1 MLYARAHK
9 YIPSVYIEI
18 LTVRQDFYDS
28 IGRSNVLSPKTAIV
42 NVVATAA
49 LDRPVDLESLKE
61 FFRHEVVHD
70 PEIYGGRAAYFKSGR
85 MQGKVSIFASGKMIS
100 VGTKSAEK
108 AQHELALVASYLEN
122 AGIARLKSPAK
133 IQNIVA
139 TADLGFKPKL
149 DSIERVEG
157 AQIIYE
163 PEQFP
168 AAIISFNLSEK
179 TKATILL
186 FSSGKIVCVG
196 LKDRK
201 DVDSAIHHLLT
212 IIC

>member
-1 MLYARAHK
+1 V
-9 YIPSVYIEI
+9 PSLEI
-18 LTVRQDFYDS
+18 T
-28 IGRSNVLSPKTAIV
+28 IV

-49 LDRPVDLESLKE
+49 LDRRIDLESLKE
-61 FFRHEVVHD
+61 SFPHEIVHD
-70 PEIYGGRAAYFKSGR
+70 PEIYGGRTAYFKSNR
-85 MQGKVSIFASGKMIS
+85 MQGKVSIFSSGKMIS
-100 VGTKSAEK
+100 VGTRSQEK
-108 AQHELALVASYLEN
+108 AKQELFLVASRLEKK
-122 AGIARLKSPAK
+122 GIAKLRGPVK

-139 TADLGFKPKL
+139 TADIGFEPNL
-149 DSIERVEG
+149 DSVERVEG

-168 AAIISFNLSEK
+168 GAIIRFTFSEK

-201 DVDSAIHHLLT
+201 DIDNAIHRLLE
-212 IIC
+212 IIS